1 MPQNVV
7 DADTWTATVQC
18 RADGEAVDGAGQLL
32 LAQDLADRSLFVKN
46 RVPGAAATYVL
57 KVPVMLG
64 PIGTARFTQ
73 SHAGIYQ
80 SDITDA
86 GAEHIPIF
94 GLPSF
99 GTITT
104 FTAYVDGLYD
114 LGAAHP
120 GLVGNPPR
128 IYLGYKDKA
137 VGGSA
142 VSFAMFVDD
151 PFASAN
157 LAAYEVPHSISPG
170 APVAHVINANYSYFF
185 RLFGESG
192 GNETA
197 DKFAVYG
204 FDITITV

>member
-32 LAQDLADRSLFVKN
+32 IAQDLADRTLYVKN

-64 PIGTARFTQ
+64 PYGTARFTL
-73 SHAGIYQ
+73 SAAGIYH
-80 SDITDA
+80 SDITDS
-86 GAEHIPIF
+86 GNERVPIF
-94 GLPSF
+94 GLPSS

-120 GLVGNPPR
+120 NLVGTPPR
-128 IYLGYKDKA
+128 VYLNYKDKA
-137 VGGSA
+137 VAGVTISN
-142 VSFAMFVDD
+142 AMFVDD
-151 PFASAN
+151 PFASTN
-157 LAAYEVPHSISPG
+157 QVAYEVPHSISPV
-170 APVAHVINANYSYFF
+170 APVAHAINADYSYFF
-185 RLFGESG
+185 RITGEAG
-192 GNETA
+192 ANATA

-204 FDITITV
+204 FDITITA